1 VKKSPKGAAGLRDL
15 RGVALA
21 VAFSLLAGL
30 IIILI
35 ASRDPSQALTAF
47 FLGPFSSVL
56 NLSSLATTMAP
67 LVVTGLALCIS
78 FQATVWNLAAEGQ
91 VYVGAFIGVAAGL
104 LLSGVPPLVALPLML
119 VAAFAAGAVVSL
131 LPASLWI
138 ACDANELIVSFM
150 TSLLLLPIVNY
161 FLAGPMKAPGAG
173 INATASVD
181 PALVLPRLFGGSNVT
196 LGLPLAMLLVPVLHV
211 FLYSTPLGTALRLYG
226 HNRTFAFYAGI
237 GGGRIVFTALAL
249 SGGLCGLAG
258 ALVSLGTFH
267 GRMVEFST
275 FGMGWNGIAVA
286 LVARFKPA
294 GVLPAAFLLAYL
306 LTGAN
311 LSGLMS
317 DVPPEVSRVV
327 ISVIFFLVTSGAL
340 SSLGSRRK
348 GRIGA

>member
-1 VKKSPKGAAGLRDL
+1 MKSRFRGVDGLRDL
-15 RGVALA
+15 KGVMLA
-21 VAFSLLAGL
+21 VALSLLAGFL
-30 IIILI
+30 IILA
-35 ASRDPSQALTAF
+35 ASRTPSQALAAF

-56 NLSSLATTMAP
+56 NLSTLATTMAP
-67 LVVTGLALCIS
+67 LVVAGLALCVS

-91 VYVGAFIGVAAGL
+91 VYVGAFVGVAVGL
-104 LLSGVPPLVALPLML
+104 LLPEVPPLVALPLML
-119 VAAFAAGAVVSL
+119 LAAFAAGAVVSF
-131 LPASLWI
+131 LPASLRI

-150 TSLLLLPIVNY
+150 TSLLLLPIVNF
-161 FLAGPMKAPGAG
+161 FLAGPMKAAGAG

-181 PALVLPRLFGGSNVT
+181 PRLILPQLSARSGIT
-196 LGLPLAMLLVPVLHV
+196 LGLPLAVLLVPIVHA
-211 FLYSTPLGTALRLYG
+211 FLYLTPRGTSLRLYG
-226 HNRTFAFYAGI
+226 HNRSFAYYAGI
-237 GGGRIVFTALAL
+237 GEASSVFTALAL

-267 GRMVEFST
+267 GRMVEFAT
-275 FGMGWNGIAVA
+275 YGMGWNGIAVA

-340 SSLGSRRK
+340 SGISFRRRRRA
-348 GRIGA
+348 GT